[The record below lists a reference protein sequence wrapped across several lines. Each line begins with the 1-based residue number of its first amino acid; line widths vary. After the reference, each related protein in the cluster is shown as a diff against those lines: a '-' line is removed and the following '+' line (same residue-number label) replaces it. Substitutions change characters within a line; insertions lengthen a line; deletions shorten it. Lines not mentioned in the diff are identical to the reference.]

1 MSLMLRP
8 TRGRAFL
15 FFAALGLVSVPLAVC
30 PAFAETL
37 NMAGVKVEVIERKLD
52 NGLTILMVENHQ
64 SPTIGL
70 IVQFAVGSVDEW
82 DGISGSAHI
91 LEHLLFKGTADMG
104 STDWKKEKVLLDAI
118 EATAQE
124 LRLERGRESRGDMG
138 RLVGLEAKLDSL
150 QKEARK
156 FVTPNPYDPVYT
168 ENGGQGLNAGTSWD
182 GTFYEIALPSN
193 RLELWMKIESDRL
206 KAPVLREFY
215 TELNNIMEERR
226 LRTDDEPGGPLGK
239 VGESIYS
246 AAYTAHRYGVP
257 IIGWPS
263 DIQKVTR
270 TEVESFF
277 RKYYAPNRVTLGIVG
292 DVNPDKVV
300 EFADAYFGSIP
311 RQPDPVPPRTV
322 EPAQKGERRFE
333 IEYEAE
339 PRVLMAWHITDGHHP
354 DYAALLML
362 EGVLAQGRSSRIQNS
377 VIEKQKLA
385 SGISSYTG
393 IPGERYPGL
402 FIFEA
407 TPLSPHTTGEVE
419 EAIYAEIERIKKE
432 PPTEAELDA
441 ARLRYRK
448 NFVNGLQDNLGLATA
463 LAYNNATLG
472 DWRESFERAEMVA
485 KVTPAD
491 LQRVASTYFTRAN
504 RTVGTLVKPV
514 VEAAFVD
521 PAAASEAMDLLSKA
535 RASLGA
541 TAVLDGILDMTSESE
556 LTIFT
561 PQGSIVGGQK
571 QVMTLDGKWKTEL
584 AIMGQTQVQTLDGDK
599 GWIRGVEGVI
609 DAPAEA
615 LADMRDE
622 LTREMYL
629 LKFPAGAG
637 SGAVRRLPDGEFQGA
652 LSVVLE
658 VSPADGK
665 PFLLYFEPDTMRPR
679 GRSYDSNNMLT
690 GAPGRAEEVL
700 FDWQEVSG
708 VSWPSREE
716 LWMGGEKLLSKLT
729 TNRQVN
735 SGVAPTEFKKPS

>member
-1 MSLMLRP
+1 
-8 TRGRAFL
+8 
-15 FFAALGLVSVPLAVC
+15 
-30 PAFAETL
+30 
-37 NMAGVKVEVIERKLD
+37 
-52 NGLTILMVENHQ
+52 
-64 SPTIGL
+64 
-70 IVQFAVGSVDEW
+70 
-82 DGISGSAHI
+82 
-91 LEHLLFKGTADMG
+91 
-104 STDWKKEKVLLDAI
+104 
-118 EATAQE
+118 
-124 LRLERGRESRGDMG
+124 
-138 RLVGLEAKLDSL
+138 
-150 QKEARK
+150 
-156 FVTPNPYDPVYT
+156 
-168 ENGGQGLNAGTSWD
+168 
-182 GTFYEIALPSN
+182 
-193 RLELWMKIESDRL
+193 
-206 KAPVLREFY
+206 
-215 TELNNIMEERR
+215 
-226 LRTDDEPGGPLGK
+226 
-239 VGESIYS
+239 
-246 AAYTAHRYGVP
+246 
-257 IIGWPS
+257 
-263 DIQKVTR
+263 
-270 TEVESFF
+270 
-277 RKYYAPNRVTLGIVG
+277 
-292 DVNPDKVV
+292 
-300 EFADAYFGSIP
+300 
-311 RQPDPVPPRTV
+311 
-322 EPAQKGERRFE
+322 
-333 IEYEAE
+333 
-339 PRVLMAWHITDGHHP
+339 
-354 DYAALLML
+354 
-362 EGVLAQGRSSRIQNS
+362 
-377 VIEKQKLA
+377 
-385 SGISSYTG
+385 
-393 IPGERYPGL
+393 
-402 FIFEA
+402 
-407 TPLSPHTTGEVE
+407 
-419 EAIYAEIERIKKE
+419 ERIKKE